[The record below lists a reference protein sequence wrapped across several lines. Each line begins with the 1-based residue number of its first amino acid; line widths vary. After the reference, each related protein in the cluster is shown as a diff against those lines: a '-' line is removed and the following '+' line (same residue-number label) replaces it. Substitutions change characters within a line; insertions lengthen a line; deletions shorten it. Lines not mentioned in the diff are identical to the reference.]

1 MVTVVPGKTG
11 SITQGPSVAE
21 DAEGL
26 FISQSKDDL
35 TYFF

>member
-26 FISQSKDDL
+26 FISQSNDGL
-35 TYFF
+35 ANFF